1 MIMPANSLA
10 NNGASIPFRVVID
23 FMEGTKRKADAVAFA
38 RGFIEHHFDS
48 PADSWYYV
56 QPYPGGYA
64 FEVHEGGLG
73 KAFLPNIIE
82 TLEVNPTAVLS
93 VPMARRNLQVKKSLN
108 GTYTAILLPEGLST
122 DEDHAVE
129 AVSSRSML
137 RVTTTGLGIFTF
149 GGIIFSAGFLAF
161 FSALLMVFLDPAGIF
176 FGGSRGTE
184 LQQLPI
190 LQWKSLSSASNDQSY
205 VRNLSFSNGKWGN
218 EASSMKP
225 ASRLMPRTL
234 HQKPLRR
241 LARRDQHNRRLRI
254 PLPQHLMPFPPGN
267 SKQQRP
273 AWSLKFRLRLQ
284 IQECSFLFPKLPDF
298 SPPLFSL

>member
-1 MIMPANSLA
+1 
-10 NNGASIPFRVVID
+10 
-23 FMEGTKRKADAVAFA
+23 MEGTKRKADAVAFA

-205 VRNLSFSNGKWGN
+205 VRNLSFSNGKWAFEVGKRSLVDETGKPIDAKN
-218 EASSMKP
+218 LTPEAP
-225 ASRLMPRTL
+225 
-234 HQKPLRR
+234 QKAGP
-241 LARRDQHNRRLRI
+241 
-254 PLPQHLMPFPPGN
+254 
-267 SKQQRP
+267 QRP
-273 AWSLKFRLRLQ
+273 TQQTPAN
-284 IQECSFLFPKLPDF
+284 PAPAAPDALP
-298 SPPLFSL
+298 SGEQQTTAPGMEPEIPAAPANTGMQLPVSKTP